1 MEQGANREPTD
12 GAGQTLPSVIFLQ
25 HPFQTIAG
33 LSPIALEPGS
43 SSLNPHCKGLS
54 AMKNALPMAALLAAL
69 GFSAVPFTASAQA
82 QTADAATSDEAL
94 VSSVKTALAA
104 HPEFKAD
111 GLKITSKNA
120 EVTLSGLVEDGP
132 TLYKIAL
139 EVQKVPGVKYVMRP

>member
-1 MEQGANREPTD
+1 MGSDTAGDGPDGSPPDSERPT
-12 GAGQTLPSVIFLQ
+12 TTPSTVA
-25 HPFQTIAG
+25 T
-33 LSPIALEPGS
+33 
-43 SSLNPHCKGLS
+43 
-54 AMKNALPMAALLAAL
+54 
-69 GFSAVPFTASAQA
+69 SAVASNDGDRRAFTASAQA

-139 EVQKVPGVKYVMRP
+139 EVQKVPGVKYVMNDMTPKHD